1 MPMPIHSNVEK
12 LWFTDEEKHTLGN
25 SMLEQILIKK
35 LGKNLKKQLQ
45 SRISQMAKLWF
56 SHQT

>member
-1 MPMPIHSNVEK
+1 MSMPMPMPIYSNEEK

-35 LGKNLKKQLQ
+35 LGKNLKKQL
-45 SRISQMAKLWF
+45 
-56 SHQT
+56 